1 MPDMQ
6 DSCAEICFSSDDSP
20 IRITHG
26 RYTSSS
32 ASSEYEDAELVH
44 TEVSHARNITGHMR
58 YTNVYQLIT
67 YPPGTEPGTELVRQS
82 CAAVLWWQAQ
92 RSMLDPHGSA

>member
-1 MPDMQ
+1 MLAL
-6 DSCAEICFSSDDSP
+6 CAEICFSSDDSP

-44 TEVSHARNITGHMR
+44 TEVRRASHW
-58 YTNVYQLIT
+58 
-67 YPPGTEPGTELVRQS
+67 S
-82 CAAVLWWQAQ
+82 CARHKPV
-92 RSMLDPHGSA
+92 SMHELPAGHRACEADLCALYASTTQHVWRA